1 MSISGADA
9 ENYNILYENGN
20 LVIRQRPLI
29 VQTVNNIPN
38 LTSKEAFESD
48 QKRMI
53 KTDIDSSALTFAE
66 NRGPLWDDCAYNFD
80 ATYTDNRQ

>member
-1 MSISGADA
+1 MLTPKTI
-9 ENYNILYENGN
+9 IFLCENGN

-48 QKRMI
+48 LVKKNI
-53 KTDIDSSALTFAE
+53 DVKTDIDSSALTFAE
-66 NRGPLWDDCAYNFD
+66 KQRSFVG
-80 ATYTDNRQ
+80 